1 MRILSC
7 GITDVGLKR
16 GHNEDNYLINEEL
29 NLFVVADGMGGHAGG
44 EYASAICV
52 NTVEEVVLSLET
64 NGTEGGVEG
73 PMINGRVSN
82 PDPIGESD
90 DPNEVSREKLR
101 YAIQLAGRRI
111 FSKAQDLPE
120 YHGMGTTAVALLVEN
135 GNAIIAHVGD
145 SRVYTV
151 RNGKAE
157 QVTDDHSLVYQ
168 KVKEGLLTPEQAKTH
183 RMRNVITRSLG
194 YQEDVEVDVQVRA
207 VRRGDRFMLCSDGL
221 SGHVELDEIGTVL
234 DASSPQ
240 EAARRLI
247 EMACERG
254 GEDNITCVVA
264 RIDEV

>member
-16 GHNEDNYLINEEL
+16 GHNEDNYLVNEEL

-52 NTVEEVVLSLET
+52 NTVEEVVTSLEM
-64 NGTEGGVEG
+64 NGGV
-73 PMINGRVSN
+73 PV
-82 PDPIGESD
+82 ESD
-90 DPNEVSREKLR
+90 DPVEVAREKLR

-111 FSKAQDLPE
+111 FEKATEMPE
-120 YHGMGTTAVALLVEN
+120 YHGMGTTAVVLLIDN

-145 SRVYTV
+145 SRLYMM
-151 RNGKAE
+151 RDGKCE

-168 KVKEGLLTPEQAKTH
+168 KMKEGLITAEQAKTH

-207 VRRGDRFMLCSDGL
+207 LRRGDQFMLCSDGL
-221 SGHVELDEIGTVL
+221 SGHMEAEEIGEVL
-234 DASSPQ
+234 AGSTQ
-240 EAARRLI
+240 EATRRLI
-247 EMACERG
+247 EIACERG
-254 GEDNITCVVA
+254 GEDNITVVIA
-264 RIDEV
+264 RVEEI

>member
-1 MRILSC
+1 MRVVSC

-52 NTVEEVVLSLET
+52 NTVEEVVTSLEM
-64 NGTEGGVEG
+64 NGGKEGLAV
-73 PMINGRVSN
+73 
-82 PDPIGESD
+82 ESD
-90 DPNEVSREKLR
+90 DPVELAREKLR

-111 FSKAQDLPE
+111 FEKAAEMPE
-120 YHGMGTTAVALLVEN
+120 FHGMGTTAVVLLVEA

-145 SRVYTV
+145 SRLYMV
-151 RNGKAE
+151 REGKPE

-168 KVKEGLLTPEQAKTH
+168 KVKEGLITPEQAKTH

-207 VRRGDRFMLCSDGL
+207 LRRGDRFLLCSDGL
-221 SGHVELDEIGTVL
+221 CGHLELDEVGDML
-234 DASSPQ
+234 EKAGPQ
-240 EAARRLI
+240 DAARRLV
-247 EMACERG
+247 EVACERG
-254 GEDNITCVVA
+254 GEDNITAIVCK
-264 RIDEV
+264 IEEV